1 MKISN
6 ETKIGILTAVSITL
20 LILGFNFLKGK
31 SLFDHSKKIY
41 GVFKSVE
48 GMEVSNAVLING
60 LSIGNISD
68 IHETDKDISGIL
80 VAITLKKDVHIP
92 KNSVAEIS
100 PGLITSAAI
109 VINKGDA
116 TDYLKDGDT
125 IATKQTSGLVS
136 QIQDNINPIVT
147 KLSGTLQSLDSLVEV
162 VGTLFDPKTKNNF
175 SSIFT
180 HIAASSASLEIML
193 NTQTGAL
200 AHSLKNLDT
209 FTGGLANNTA
219 QINKTMDNMQKASAQ
234 LANAKIQETVA
245 TLQETMNEL
254 KTTLAKV
261 NSNNG
266 SLGLLLNDKKLY
278 QNLESTSRSLNTL
291 LDDFRVHPKRYVN
304 ISVFGKKDKNGYLTS
319 PLSDSTSKS
328 GNK

>member
-6 ETKIGILTAVSITL
+6 ETKIDVLTSIYITL
-20 LILGFNFLKGK
+20 LILGFNFLKGT
-31 SLFDHSKKIY
+31 SLFSHTKKIY
-41 GVFKSVE
+41 AVFKNVE
-48 GMEVSNAVLING
+48 SMEVSNAVVING
-60 LSIGNISD
+60 FSIGNISD
-68 IHETDKDISGIL
+68 IHETDKDVTGIL
-80 VAITLKKDVHIP
+80 ITITLKKDVRIP
-92 KNSVAEIS
+92 KNSVAVVN
-100 PGLITSAAI
+100 PGIITSTNI
-109 VINKGDA
+109 VINRGDA

-125 IATKQTSGLVS
+125 IETKEKQGLLS
-136 QIQDNINPIVT
+136 QVQDNINPIVA
-147 KLSGTLQSLDSLVEV
+147 KLGGTLQSLDSLVEV

-180 HIAASSASLEIML
+180 HIAASSASLEVML
-193 NTQTGAL
+193 NGQTGAL
-200 AHSLKNLDT
+200 GHSLKNLDT
-209 FTGGLANNTA
+209 FTKSLSGSKD
-219 QINKTMDNMQKASAQ
+219 QINKTMDNLQKASAQ
-234 LANAKIQETVA
+234 LANTKIEETVA
-245 TLQETMNEL
+245 TLQATMNEL
-254 KTTLAKV
+254 KTTLDKV

-266 SLGLLLNDKKLY
+266 TLGLLINDKKLY